1 MNNKNIEENNINLNK
16 KNDDINK
23 YLNSKI
29 QEQKSTSSN
38 PKNNNQTDNERILSN
53 NPINTYNNSFEKK
66 EEKIDS
72 FKSDISKINSVNNNK
87 KEENKIENN
96 ENNEE
101 DSNNKEKIKEKVQR
115 LKLDDKTL
123 LYSENGM
130 KKYYDIITSTNFNDP
145 DNKNNLDKLT
155 SLFRNWHFL
164 LFPNYDMEFFVN
176 KLVDLGKKAPCKSYM
191 SRLRKIYKGEESWDI
206 MYEDQN
212 NILGKASILNE
223 KEFQN
228 PNNNNNNNNEK
239 KTELKNKNKEI
250 KNNSNEED
258 FDVMNNLNPE
268 DNLII
273 EDLIFGDD
281 KTKNIKKENKSE
293 SNIIK
298 EEDFENFD
306 YDPEEIDKIDSN
318 IKKRT
323 FSEALPHT
331 KNSLI
336 TTQPK
341 L

>member
-1 MNNKNIEENNINLNK
+1 MKGHRQIYNKKILKQATLFQKNFLKKNTNNQNK
-16 KNDDINK
+16 KNEPKAKEIFEDIIDEIDK
-23 YLNSKI
+23 E
-29 QEQKSTSSN
+29 EQNINES
-38 PKNNNQTDNERILSN
+38 NNNNNNTNE
-53 NPINTYNNSFEKK
+53 
-66 EEKIDS
+66 
-72 FKSDISKINSVNNNK
+72 NNK
-87 KEENKIENN
+87 KENN
-96 ENNEE
+96 ILNEE
-101 DSNNKEKIKEKVQR
+101 IKEGKKSKIQSSR

-123 LYSENGM
+123 LYSENGL
-130 KKYYDIITSTNFNDP
+130 KKYYEAITSTNFNSS
-145 DNKNNLDKLT
+145 DNEKNLNKLIT
-155 SLFRNWHFL
+155 LFRNWHFL

-212 NILGKASILNE
+212 NILGKGSILNE

-239 KTELKNKNKEI
+239 KTELKNNDPKKEI
-250 KNNSNEED
+250 KNNLNEED
-258 FDVMNNLNPE
+258 FDVMNNLNAE

-281 KTKNIKKENKSE
+281 KKKYNNIKKENKSE
-293 SNIIK
+293 SNTIK
-298 EEDFENFD
+298 DEDFENFD
-306 YDPEEIDKIDSN
+306 YDPEEIEKNNKIESN

-323 FSEALPHT
+323 FSEAFPDT
-331 KNSLI
+331 KNPLI

>member
-1 MNNKNIEENNINLNK
+1 MKGHRQIYNKKILKQATLFQKNFLKKNPNNQNK
-16 KNDDINK
+16 KNEPKAKEIFEDIIDEIDK
-23 YLNSKI
+23 E
-29 QEQKSTSSN
+29 EQNINES
-38 PKNNNQTDNERILSN
+38 NNNNNNTNE
-53 NPINTYNNSFEKK
+53 
-66 EEKIDS
+66 
-72 FKSDISKINSVNNNK
+72 NNK
-87 KEENKIENN
+87 KENN
-96 ENNEE
+96 ILNEE
-101 DSNNKEKIKEKVQR
+101 IKEGKKSKIQSSR

-123 LYSENGM
+123 LYSENGL
-130 KKYYDIITSTNFNDP
+130 KKYYEAITSTNFNSS
-145 DNKNNLDKLT
+145 DNEKNLNKLIT
-155 SLFRNWHFL
+155 LFRNWHFL

-191 SRLRKIYKGEESWDI
+191 NRLRKIYKGEESWDI

-212 NILGKASILNE
+212 NILGKGSILNE

-228 PNNNNNNNNEK
+228 PNNNKNNNEK
-239 KTELKNKNKEI
+239 KTELKNKNNEI

-281 KTKNIKKENKSE
+281 KTKNNKKENKSE
-293 SNIIK
+293 SNTIK

-306 YDPEEIDKIDSN
+306 YDPEEIDSN

-323 FSEALPHT
+323 FSEAFPDT

>member
-1 MNNKNIEENNINLNK
+1 MKGHRQIYNKKILKQATLFQKNFLKKNPNNQNK
-16 KNDDINK
+16 KNEPKAKEIFEDIIDEIEK
-23 YLNSKI
+23 E
-29 QEQKSTSSN
+29 EQNINES
-38 PKNNNQTDNERILSN
+38 NNNNKTTE
-53 NPINTYNNSFEKK
+53 
-66 EEKIDS
+66 
-72 FKSDISKINSVNNNK
+72 NNK
-87 KEENKIENN
+87 KETNIL
-96 ENNEE
+96 NEE
-101 DSNNKEKIKEKVQR
+101 IKEGKKSKIQSSR

-123 LYSENGM
+123 LYSENGL
-130 KKYYDIITSTNFNDP
+130 KKYYEAITSTNFNSS
-145 DNKNNLDKLT
+145 DNEKNLNKLIT
-155 SLFRNWHFL
+155 LFRNWHFL

-212 NILGKASILNE
+212 NILGKGSILNE

-228 PNNNNNNNNEK
+228 PNNNNNNNNNEK
-239 KTELKNKNKEI
+239 KTELKNKNNEI

-281 KTKNIKKENKSE
+281 KTKNNKKENKSE
-293 SNIIK
+293 SNTIK
-298 EEDFENFD
+298 DEDFENFD
-306 YDPEEIDKIDSN
+306 YDPEEIDSN

-323 FSEALPHT
+323 FSEAFPDT
-331 KNSLI
+331 KNTLI

>member
-1 MNNKNIEENNINLNK
+1 MKGHRQIYNKKALKQATLFQKNFLKKNPTNQNK
-16 KNDDINK
+16 KNEPKAKEIFEDIIDEIEK
-23 YLNSKI
+23 E
-29 QEQKSTSSN
+29 EQNINES
-38 PKNNNQTDNERILSN
+38 NNNNTNE
-53 NPINTYNNSFEKK
+53 
-66 EEKIDS
+66 
-72 FKSDISKINSVNNNK
+72 NNK
-87 KEENKIENN
+87 KETNIL
-96 ENNEE
+96 NEE
-101 DSNNKEKIKEKVQR
+101 IKEGKKSKIQSSR

-123 LYSENGM
+123 LYSENGL
-130 KKYYDIITSTNFNDP
+130 KKYYEAITSTNFNSS
-145 DNKNNLDKLT
+145 DNEKNLNKLIT
-155 SLFRNWHFL
+155 LFRNWHFL

-191 SRLRKIYKGEESWDI
+191 NRLRKIYKGEESWDI

-212 NILGKASILNE
+212 NILGKGSILNE

-228 PNNNNNNNNEK
+228 PNNNNNNNEK
-239 KTELKNKNKEI
+239 KTELKNNKKEI

-281 KTKNIKKENKSE
+281 KTKNNKKENKSE
-293 SNIIK
+293 SNTIK

-323 FSEALPHT
+323 FSEAFPDT
-331 KNSLI
+331 KNTLI

>member
-1 MNNKNIEENNINLNK
+1 MKGHRQIYNKKILKQATLFQKNFLKKNPTNQTKKNEPKAKEIFEDIIDEIEKEEQNINE
-16 KNDDINK
+16 
-23 YLNSKI
+23 S
-29 QEQKSTSSN
+29 
-38 PKNNNQTDNERILSN
+38 NNNNNNTNE
-53 NPINTYNNSFEKK
+53 
-66 EEKIDS
+66 
-72 FKSDISKINSVNNNK
+72 NNK
-87 KEENKIENN
+87 KENN
-96 ENNEE
+96 ILNEE
-101 DSNNKEKIKEKVQR
+101 IKEGKKSKIQSSR

-123 LYSENGM
+123 LYSENGL
-130 KKYYDIITSTNFNDP
+130 KKYYEAITSTNFNSS
-145 DNKNNLDKLT
+145 DNEKNLNKLIT
-155 SLFRNWHFL
+155 LFRNWHFL

-212 NILGKASILNE
+212 NILGKGSKIKK

-239 KTELKNKNKEI
+239 KTELKNKNNEI

-281 KTKNIKKENKSE
+281 KTKNNKKENKSE
-293 SNIIK
+293 SNTIK

-306 YDPEEIDKIDSN
+306 YDPEEIDSN

-323 FSEALPHT
+323 FSEAFPDT
-331 KNSLI
+331 KNPLI

>member
-1 MNNKNIEENNINLNK
+1 MKGHRQIYNKKTLKQATLFQKNFLKKNPTNQNK
-16 KNDDINK
+16 KNEPKAKEIFEDIIDEIEK
-23 YLNSKI
+23 E
-29 QEQKSTSSN
+29 EQNINES
-38 PKNNNQTDNERILSN
+38 NNNNNTNE
-53 NPINTYNNSFEKK
+53 
-66 EEKIDS
+66 
-72 FKSDISKINSVNNNK
+72 NNK
-87 KEENKIENN
+87 KETNIL
-96 ENNEE
+96 NEE
-101 DSNNKEKIKEKVQR
+101 IKEGKKSKIQSSR

-123 LYSENGM
+123 LYSENGL
-130 KKYYDIITSTNFNDP
+130 KKYYEAITSTNFNSS
-145 DNKNNLDKLT
+145 DNEKNLNKLIT
-155 SLFRNWHFL
+155 LFRNWHFL

-191 SRLRKIYKGEESWDI
+191 NRLRKIYKGEESWDI

-212 NILGKASILNE
+212 NILGKGSILNE

-228 PNNNNNNNNEK
+228 PNNNNNNNEK
-239 KTELKNKNKEI
+239 KTELKNNKKEI

-281 KTKNIKKENKSE
+281 KTKNNKKENKSE
-293 SNIIK
+293 SNTIK

-306 YDPEEIDKIDSN
+306 YDPEEIDSN

-323 FSEALPHT
+323 FSEAFPDT
-331 KNSLI
+331 KNTLN